1 MRSSRASLRARAARL
16 AREPSVV
23 LLLAAVAVLLV
34 PLVSGLA
41 PLAPSVAFVFVIGG
55 DLEMVY
61 GLLIVW
67 GALPLIT
74 VVSGLPGA
82 AGLALAAVEIHRVR
96 SRWRAWLGLGCALP
110 LVVASAAVQVLLTPC
125 TGIASGLFCTLVV
138 LFAVI
143 RGAMAMNDLVLDV
156 GFDQGDGDAS

>member
-1 MRSSRASLRARAARL
+1 M
-16 AREPSVV
+16 V
-23 LLLAAVAVLLV
+23 LLLAAVTVLLV

-41 PLAPSVAFVFVIGG
+41 PLVPSVALAFAMGG

-67 GALPLIT
+67 GALPLVT
-74 VVSGLPGA
+74 VVSGLPSA

-96 SRWRAWLGLGCALP
+96 SRWRAWLGLACALP
-110 LVVASAAVQVLLTPC
+110 LVLASASVQVVLTPC

-156 GFDQGDGDAS
+156 GFDRGNGEVS